1 MTPRHIDDF
10 YYITSEVFCELYT
23 AFPVRHI
30 LLVEDLAGPIKWD
43 MTGLPDRKSRACFE
57 TLIWLAEQDFLRYR
71 TVEPQDIGIEGA
83 VLTQKAFVLLTG
95 VLTWEEGV
103 SMSRIEALREA
114 RIQRAYDDLGTII
127 KDIFRANCQWG
138 APSPAKPLAK
148 SPAMAITDEV
158 DST

>member
-1 MTPRHIDDF
+1 MG
-10 YYITSEVFCELYT
+10 Y
-23 AFPVRHI
+23 
-30 LLVEDLAGPIKWD
+30 
-43 MTGLPDRKSRACFE
+43 DRSARSQSRACFE

-127 KDIFRANCQWG
+127 KDILRANCQWG